1 MSGYFREFRY
11 IWCMRGRE
19 PREPEWGDLLMD
31 DVPIIVDEAA
41 WFLYERL
48 AVMERIR
55 VSDCFSTT
63 HNRGTVPGLLPP
75 IPDGYVTYSVWI
87 EWRRNGAGWSR
98 LLFVV
103 RVGAL
108 EDAGP

>member
-1 MSGYFREFRY
+1 MD
-11 IWCMRGRE
+11 E
-19 PREPEWGDLLMD
+19 P
-31 DVPIIVDEAA
+31 VIVDEAQ
-41 WFLYERL
+41 WFHYRRK
-48 AVMERIR
+48 VSRERIH

-75 IPDGYVTYSVWI
+75 IPDGYVTYSVWV

-98 LLFVV
+98 LMYMV
-103 RVGAL
+103 RLGAL

>member
-1 MSGYFREFRY
+1 MTIE
-11 IWCMRGRE
+11 
-19 PREPEWGDLLMD
+19 
-31 DVPIIVDEAA
+31 VPT
-41 WFLYERL
+41 
-48 AVMERIR
+48 ERIR

-75 IPDGYVTYSVWI
+75 IPDGYVTYSVWV
-87 EWRRNGAGWSR
+87 EWRRNGAGWSW
-98 LLFVV
+98 LMFVV

>member
-1 MSGYFREFRY
+1 MTDWRE
-11 IWCMRGRE
+11 
-19 PREPEWGDLLMD
+19 LTMD
-31 DVPIIVDEAA
+31 DPVIIDEAQ
-41 WFLYERL
+41 WFHYRPAPEER
-48 AVMERIR
+48 VK

-75 IPDGYVTYSVWI
+75 IPDGYVTYSVWV

-103 RVGAL
+103 YLGAL